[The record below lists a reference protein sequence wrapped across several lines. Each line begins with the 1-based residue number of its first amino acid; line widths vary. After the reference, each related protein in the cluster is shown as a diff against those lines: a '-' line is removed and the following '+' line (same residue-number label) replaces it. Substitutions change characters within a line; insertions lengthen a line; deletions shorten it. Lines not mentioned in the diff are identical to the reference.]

1 MSVNL
6 FAYFKNLNGLRFIA
20 AFLVIIHHI
29 EQFKHLFQYPGYV
42 YHSQIDSL
50 GDIGVIIFFV
60 LSGFLITYILLKEK
74 DIKKDIGLLS
84 FYMKRI
90 LRIWPLYF
98 LVIILGL
105 FVFNRIP
112 FFSQHPIYSDFSRG
126 YSTKILL
133 FFLILPNIVIQTY
146 GITPLIAQSWSIG
159 VEEQFYLFWP
169 LLMKTF
175 SRSLYVIIL
184 VWFFSISATLLSWY
198 LPSHHLIHSPVVLKY
213 CDFIKLYLYN
223 FKINC
228 MAIGGIGAHI
238 LFYNNRTLLNII
250 YHKMTQITAY
260 IAAIVI
266 LAIGV
271 PTTTVNEQ
279 IISLVSIVIILNLS
293 SNTHSLLSLENKI
306 LNYLGKISYGVYM
319 FHPLCIF
326 ITLRVLFRSNL
337 LHNNVFDNVFIYTI
351 SILLTILLSA
361 ASYRFYESKF
371 LKLKPR

>member
-1 MSVNL
+1 MGVNL

-74 DIKKDIGLLS
+74 DSKKDIALLP

-98 LVIILGL
+98 LVIILGM

-112 FFSQHPIYSDFSRG
+112 FFNQHPIYSDFYRG
-126 YSTKILL
+126 YSTKVLL
-133 FFLILPNIVIQTY
+133 FFLILPNIVIQMY
-146 GITPLIAQSWSIG
+146 GVTPLIAQSWSIG

-175 SRSLYVIIL
+175 KKSLSVIIL
-184 VWFFSISATLLSWY
+184 VWFISVSATLLSWFVT
-198 LPSHHLIHSPVVLKY
+198 SHHLIHNPTLLKY
-213 CDFIKLYLYN
+213 CNFIKLYLYN

-228 MAIGGIGAHI
+228 MAIGGVGAHI
-238 LFYNNRTLLNII
+238 LYYNSSVLLKII
-250 YHKMTQITAY
+250 YHKATQIAAYTAAL
-260 IAAIVI
+260 II

-271 PTTTVNEQ
+271 PTTTINEQ
-279 IISLVSIVIILNLS
+279 IISFVSIVIILNLATNPES
-293 SNTHSLLSLENKI
+293 IFSLENKV
-306 LNYLGKISYGVYM
+306 LNYLGKISYGIYM

-326 ITLRVLFRSNL
+326 ITMQILFRSHL
-337 LHNNVFDNVFIYTI
+337 FSDVFNNIFIYTI
-351 SILLTILLSA
+351 SIVLTILLSA